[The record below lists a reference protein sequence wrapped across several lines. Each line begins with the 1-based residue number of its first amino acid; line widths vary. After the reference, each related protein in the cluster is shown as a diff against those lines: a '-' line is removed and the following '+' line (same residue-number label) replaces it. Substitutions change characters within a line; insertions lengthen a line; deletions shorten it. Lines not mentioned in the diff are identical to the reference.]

1 MTSIEEMGNPFLAES
16 AYLLALD
23 PEEILEDT
31 VVRTIRNIETIGEKL
46 HSEYVEQKQ
55 VKSTTAISHPLSKQH
70 IPLFSK
76 KGTKVRSRS
85 QLEVADLKGNRD
97 LMSRVYIISCQ
108 SRAINLDDLCM
119 HENHPYRQSLSD
131 NGNFRANNKCDLVAC
146 FGDFT
151 TPVSDPPSVDTIILD
166 GAAVVHLLDPRTAHT
181 FSDYTDTVYIYIYII
196 VCLSF
201 KFQCLGLPAK
211 TYLLHLGSEDQQS
224 HQGPC
229 VSCSPRP
236 HAALTV
242 MCPQA
247 HVTDSWTPQSFN
259 VSPTRAVPQRRRF
272 SFTHCLRWRS
282 APGGSTG
289 LGWGQAVRKR
299 GGPLSTR

>member
-1 MTSIEEMGNPFLAES
+1 MTSIEEIGNPFLDES

-46 HSEYVEQKQ
+46 HSEYLEQKQ
-55 VKSTTAISHPLSKQH
+55 VKSTTAISHPLSIQH

-76 KGTKVRSRS
+76 RGTKVRSRS

-108 SRAINLDDLCM
+108 SRAMNLDDLFM

-131 NGNFRANNKCDLVAC
+131 HGNLRAHNKCDLVAC

-166 GAAVVHLLDPRTAHT
+166 GAAVVHLLDPRTAQT
-181 FSDYTDTVYIYIYII
+181 FSDYTDTVTMPYIDRQ
-196 VCLSF
+196 L
-201 KFQCLGLPAK
+201 
-211 TYLLHLGSEDQQS
+211 
-224 HQGPC
+224 
-229 VSCSPRP
+229 
-236 HAALTV
+236 
-242 MCPQA
+242 
-247 HVTDSWTPQSFN
+247 
-259 VSPTRAVPQRRRF
+259 
-272 SFTHCLRWRS
+272 
-282 APGGSTG
+282 
-289 LGWGQAVRKR
+289 
-299 GGPLSTR
+299 